1 MNNRQ
6 PKIKY
11 EKWLKM
17 SKLGHLYYKQKIQSI
32 CMHILVPQGMVMDIS
47 RENCTPPK
55 IKFIFNFSLNNH
67 YSFMH
72 VQLA

>member
-1 MNNRQ
+1 MNNHQ
-6 PKIKY
+6 PKIIY

-17 SKLGHLYYKQKIQSI
+17 SKLGHFYYKQKIQSI
-32 CMHILVPQGMVMDIS
+32 YMHILVPLAMVVDIS

-55 IKFIFNFSLNNH
+55 TKFTFNSSLNGH
-67 YSFMH
+67 YSFVH